1 MMHPPDLLPDLA
13 RERRVELLHEM
24 AAVRGAAG
32 PTRSLRA
39 DLAGR
44 LRAIADRIEPAAL
57 EAGQAHA

>member
-1 MMHPPDLLPDLA
+1 MMPPPDLLPDLA
-13 RERRVELLHEM
+13 RERRVELLREV

-39 DLAGR
+39 DLARR

-57 EAGQAHA
+57 EAGRAHA